1 MNIRSATSMVL
12 SSEPPPQRVEAPAGE
27 PSPGKR
33 YGIAIV
39 ANDKIADWLLP
50 FLESY
55 RATNAATPLYL
66 IPYDDNLA
74 ITRRAASAYGV
85 KIVEDEPTEID
96 RLAADLYPLFP
107 GHRRRLRK
115 LQALSLPLDEVIY
128 VDVDVILFR
137 DLRPFFGALKPGKAD
152 FLIAS
157 PSFDYVYNNKR
168 DQYPY
173 LKSARLFND
182 GFFVASNKILNLQ
195 HFIDTIREDAKTFH
209 AVRKR
214 GMLFAQPLVNFVVH
228 RRGLQ
233 VAMINECVPNASHES
248 FYKAE
253 GVTFRDG
260 APIDARGAEIYFA
273 HWAGAVS
280 LPSKRAFDATWRDYS
295 QRAWARIGR

>member
-1 MNIRSATSMVL
+1 MNIRSATSTIL
-12 SSEPPPQRVEAPAGE
+12 SSEPPPMRVEAPAGE

-33 YGIAIV
+33 YGITIV

-137 DLRPFFGALKPGKAD
+137 DLRPLFGALKPGKAD
-152 FLIAS
+152 FIIAS

-195 HFIDTIREDAKTFH
+195 NFIDTIREDAKTFH

-253 GVTFRDG
+253 GVSFRDG

>member
-1 MNIRSATSMVL
+1 MNVRSATSPVL
-12 SSEPPPQRVEAPAGE
+12 SSESLAAQAEAPAGE

-33 YGIAIV
+33 HGIAIV

-55 RATNAATPLYL
+55 HATNAATPLFL
-66 IPYDDNLA
+66 IPYDDNLTV
-74 ITRRAASAYGV
+74 TRRAASAYGIT
-85 KIVEDEPTEID
+85 IVEDQPTEID

-137 DLRPFFGALKPGKAD
+137 DLRPAFGALQPGKAD
-152 FLIAS
+152 FIIAS
-157 PSFDYVYNNKR
+157 PSFEYVYNHKR
-168 DQYPY
+168 EQYPY
-173 LKSARLFND
+173 LKNARLFND

-195 HFIDTIREDAKTFH
+195 HFIDTIGEDAKTFH
-209 AVRKR
+209 TVRKR

-233 VAMINECVPNASHES
+233 VAMLNECVPNASHES

-260 APIDARGAEIYFA
+260 APLDARGADIYFA

-280 LPSKRAFDATWRDYS
+280 LPGKRAFDAAWREFS
-295 QRAWARIGR
+295 RRAWARIGK